1 MRVLLAVDEDS
12 VLEDVLET
20 PRWCVRFRAG
30 DEVIVIHVSPD
41 FGWSLRGHEVEECA
55 GSVAREQDRKAERV
69 LSVARG
75 LLSGSTTRAE
85 YCHERGHPATEI
97 LRMAQ
102 RRMVDLVV
110 LGAHGAEERGF
121 LVGSTAQKV
130 KALAHTNVLVV
141 RRGRPPD
148 GHPFRALL
156 AVDGSTES
164 TCAVESF
171 ALLMQADRADVR
183 LVHVVDLPASIWDLY
198 GPNKPLDVASL
209 PRAIREQVDGALAG
223 ALDVLRVHRIAAIT
237 EVRRGPAAAEVLSAA
252 TACRAHLAVV
262 GSRGRSGIRGLLLG
276 SAAQRVVR
284 HGACSVLI
292 GRPSGT
298 AHPSAS

>member
-30 DEVIVIHVSPD
+30 DEVTVIHVSPD
-41 FGWSLRGHEVEECA
+41 FGWSLRGHGVEECGDA
-55 GSVAREQDRKAERV
+55 VAREQDQRAERV
-69 LSVARG
+69 LSAARG
-75 LLSGSTTRAE
+75 LLSGSSTRAE
-85 YCHERGHPATEI
+85 YCHQRGHPATEI

-102 RRMVDLVV
+102 QRRVDLVV
-110 LGAHGAEERGF
+110 LGAHGGTERGF

-141 RRGRPPD
+141 RRGMPPD
-148 GHPFRALL
+148 GHRFRALL

-171 ALLMQADRADVR
+171 ALLTQADRADVR
-183 LVHVVDLPASIWDLY
+183 LVHVVDLPPTVWDLY
-198 GPNKPLDVASL
+198 GPDEPLDVASL
-209 PRAIREQVDGALAG
+209 PGVIREQVDGALAG
-223 ALDVLRVHRIAAIT
+223 ALDVLREHRIAAIT
-237 EVRRGPAAAEVLSAA
+237 ELRRGPAAAEILNAA
-252 TACRAHLAVV
+252 KAFRAHLAVV
-262 GSRGRSGIRGLLLG
+262 GSRGQSGIRGLLLG